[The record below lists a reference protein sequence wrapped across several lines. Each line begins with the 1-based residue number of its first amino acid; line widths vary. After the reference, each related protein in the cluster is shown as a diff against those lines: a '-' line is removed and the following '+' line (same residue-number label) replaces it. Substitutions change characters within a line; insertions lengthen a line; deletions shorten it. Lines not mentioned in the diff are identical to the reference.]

1 MNAAP
6 ALELVVAARETLTPR
21 IALYELRDPAG
32 GELPA
37 FTPGA
42 HLELT
47 LPNGLVRSY
56 SLCNDPRERHRY
68 TTAVLREQDG
78 TGGSAWIHANL
89 QVGDRLRS
97 TAPQNRFEV
106 DEGGDLNLLLAA
118 GIGIA
123 PLLAMAHFFESVG
136 TPFRL
141 WYCTRTRAETAF
153 ATELEARFGSR
164 VTFHHTD
171 GDPTR
176 RLDVAALLRVREPG
190 SHVYVCGPPAF
201 IRTVREAARE
211 WPQGTVH
218 FELFG
223 TGREDHDRP
232 ENEPFEI
239 RLRRRN
245 LSLHVPADRTILEVL
260 ESNGIAVKTV
270 CRDGFCGTCTTG
282 YVTGTVDHRDGV
294 LDEDERTHL
303 IQVCVSRARP
313 GEPLVLDL

>member
-1 MNAAP
+1 MNAASE
-6 ALELVVAARETLTPR
+6 LELVVAARQTLTPR
-21 IALYELRDPAG
+21 IARYELRDPAG
-32 GELPA
+32 GALPG

-47 LPNGLVRSY
+47 LPNGLLRSY
-56 SLCNDPRERHRY
+56 SLCNDPRERQRY
-68 TTAVLREQDG
+68 VIAVLHEADG

-97 TAPQNRFEV
+97 TPPQNRFDV

-118 GIGIA
+118 GIGIT
-123 PLLAMAHFFESVG
+123 PLVAMAHFFESAG

-141 WYCTRTRAETAF
+141 WYCTRTRAEAAF
-153 ATELEARFGSR
+153 ADELEARFGPR
-164 VTFHHTD
+164 VILHHTA
-171 GDPTR
+171 GDPAR
-176 RLDVAALLRVREPG
+176 RLDVTALLHEREPG

-201 IRTVREAARE
+201 IRSVREAAHE

-223 TGREDHDRP
+223 TGRDRERP

-245 LSLHVPADRTILEVL
+245 LALQVPADRTILEVL

-270 CRDGFCGTCTTG
+270 CRDGFCGTCTTRYLAG
-282 YVTGTVDHRDGV
+282 SVDHRDGV